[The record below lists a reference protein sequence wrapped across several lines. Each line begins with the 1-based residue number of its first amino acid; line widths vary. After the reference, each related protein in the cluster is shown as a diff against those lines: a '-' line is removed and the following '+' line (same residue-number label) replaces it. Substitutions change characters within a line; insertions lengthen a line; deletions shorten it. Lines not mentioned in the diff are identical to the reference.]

1 MGGRR
6 SSPPGA
12 RQAIAWTRAALDGA
26 EAHCRRTG
34 RPLVTLS
41 YAQSL
46 DGCLSA
52 RRGEPF
58 ALSGPESLALTH
70 QLRAAHAGI
79 LVGIG
84 TLLADDPRLNVRLT
98 PGADPQPVVLDSRLR
113 FPPGARLL
121 AAAERRPWIATT
133 ASGERAAALEGAGA
147 RLLAFPPDGQ
157 GRVPLPTLLER
168 LAALGLDSLMVEG
181 GAQVLTSFLSQG
193 LADLAV
199 VTVAPL
205 WLGGLRSVEAPLA
218 PGGLRLEQTGS
229 EQLGE
234 DIIVWGRIS
243 KAAEPA
249 A

>member
-1 MGGRR
+1 MT
-6 SSPPGA
+6 
-12 RQAIAWTRAALDGA
+12 QALEWMQAALEGA

-46 DGCLSA
+46 DGCLAA

-84 TLLADDPRLNVRLT
+84 TVLADDPRLDVRLA
-98 PGADPQPVVLDSRLR
+98 PGVDPQPVVLDSRLR

-121 AAAERRPWIATT
+121 TATERRPWIATT
-133 ASGERAAALEGAGA
+133 ESGERAAALEAAGA
-147 RLLAFPPDGQ
+147 RVLVFPPDEA
-157 GRVPLPTLLER
+157 GRVPLRGLLER
-168 LAALGLDSLMVEG
+168 LAALGLHSLMVEG
-181 GAQVLTSFLSQG
+181 GAQVLTSFLGQG
-193 LADLAV
+193 LADLAL

-205 WLGGLRSVEAPLA
+205 WLGGLRSVEAPPA
-218 PGGLRLEQTGS
+218 PGGLRLEDPGCA
-229 EQLGE
+229 QLGA

-243 KAAEPA
+243 NPGGHAA
-249 A
+249 